1 MRYASIIVA
10 ACECLTEITMS
21 GKSSSSRI
29 RTSES
34 ADSTSASGDLV
45 PNFASTSLSSDP
57 AFTPTRIGTPRAFAS
72 RAISRSRSWCLMFP
86 GLIRSPWTPPSRAAI
101 AYFHWKCTSATTGT
115 VECSAIAFSAS
126 ASSQCGTAT
135 RTMSTPAATTEA
147 ICCRVALTSEV
158 LVVVIVCTE
167 IGASPPISTDPRR
180 TFRDGRR
187 FASIDPG
194 PRSLTEDVER
204 HLTLLGLVH
213 LEQDQPL
220 PPPEH
225 RLAGRDRDGV
235 RGRRQQHRL
244 DVRVSVR
251 ALVGLVEV
259 LRPATHV
266 VVGVVDALRNELLHA
281 RAEVLQGAV
290 LPLVDEERRRRV
302 LAERDRGAVG
312 HPRVLDRAL
321 ELLGEIQV
329 GVALHSRDL
338 DRRGPGLHEA
348 LLVSAAAATGRSN
361 VNTLPFPTSLSA
373 RIRPPW
379 ASTTDLAIARPI
391 PVPPSRCD
399 RDG

>member
-1 MRYASIIVA
+1 RPRSW
-10 ACECLTEITMS
+10 S
-21 GKSSSSRI
+21 WSSSAPRSERPRRSRP
-29 RTSES
+29 TPDGPS
-34 ADSTSASGDLV
+34 ATAGGSR
-45 PNFASTSLSSDP
+45 AST
-57 AFTPTRIGTPRAFAS
+57 RAVAH
-72 RAISRSRSWCLMFP
+72 
-86 GLIRSPWTPPSRAAI
+86 SPKTWHVT
-101 AYFHWKCTSATTGT
+101 
-115 VECSAIAFSAS
+115 
-126 ASSQCGTAT
+126 
-135 RTMSTPAATTEA
+135 
-147 ICCRVALTSEV
+147 
-158 LVVVIVCTE
+158 
-167 IGASPPISTDPRR
+167 
-180 TFRDGRR
+180 
-187 FASIDPG
+187 
-194 PRSLTEDVER
+194 
-204 HLTLLGLVH
+204 
-213 LEQDQPL
+213 
-220 PPPEH
+220 
-225 RLAGRDRDGV
+225 GRDRDGV

-379 ASTTDLAIARPI
+379 ASTTDLAIA
-391 PVPPSRCD
+391 
-399 RDG
+399 